1 MRKTK
6 EELRAAE
13 QRESSI
19 GMKRLLIG
27 YRTLMEEALEG
38 EGVTLAQLRMLKTL
52 EEHPDISAAEV
63 ARSCYISPQ
72 SMQAV
77 ITRAER
83 EGFITRSAAASNRR
97 VLKATL
103 TLKGKSVLERCS
115 ALAARIEDEIWRD
128 VKRSELQLFNATLAR
143 GLARLGECL
152 EERHLQRRRGIR
164 KVSEMGRDS
173 LV

>member
-6 EELRAAE
+6 DQIRAAE

-52 EEHPDISAAEV
+52 EEHPEISAAEV

-77 ITRAER
+77 VTRAER
-83 EGFITRSAAASNRR
+83 EGLITRSAAASNRR
-97 VLKATL
+97 VLEATL
-103 TLKGKSVLERCS
+103 TVKGKSVLERCS
-115 ALAARIEDEIWRD
+115 VLAARIEEHIWRD
-128 VKRSELQLFNATLAR
+128 VKRSELQQFNATLTK
-143 GLARLGECL
+143 GLAGLAECL
-152 EERHLQRRRGIR
+152 QERHLQRSPTPR
-164 KVSEMGRDS
+164 KVSETGHNG

>member
-1 MRKTK
+1 MRKPK
-6 EELRAAE
+6 EKIRAAE
-13 QRESSI
+13 RRESSI

-52 EEHPDISAAEV
+52 EEQPDISAAEV

-77 ITRAER
+77 VTRAER
-83 EGFITRSAAASNRR
+83 EGLITRSAAAKNRR
-97 VLKATL
+97 VLQATL
-103 TLKGKSVLERCS
+103 TAKGRVVLERCS
-115 ALAARIEDEIWRD
+115 VLAARMEQDIWRD
-128 VKRSELQLFNATLAR
+128 VKRSELQQFNATLAK
-143 GLARLGECL
+143 GLMRLEECL
-152 EERHLQRRRGIR
+152 HERQSLRSSAARR
-164 KVSEMGRDS
+164 VSETGRGS